1 MKITIRKAQQYYSAV
16 KAMKESGVSAKGV
29 KMLDLA
35 MNKATLEP
43 MILEYEK
50 LQQQAAEGVAA
61 YNKEAAIAE
70 TKDDLV
76 TLRKKYAEE
85 ISAFE
90 KAQKDLAETLEAE
103 KEITLITIK
112 TADLTIKED
121 NGAAAECLF
130 GLLPCLVD

>member
-1 MKITIRKAQQYYSAV
+1 MKITIRKAQQFYGAV
-16 KAMKESGVSAKGV
+16 KSMREAGVAAKGV
-29 KMLDLA
+29 KMLDIA

-61 YNKEAAIAE
+61 YNREVAIAE
-70 TKDDLV
+70 KKEEMV
-76 TLRKKYAEE
+76 ALRIKYAPE
-85 ISAFE
+85 IAAFE
-90 KAQKDLAETLEAE
+90 LAQKDLAETLDAE
-103 KEITLITIK
+103 KEVALITIK
-112 TADLTIKED
+112 KTDLTIKED